1 MQQPT
6 QSESPMNLNNMHKYG
21 MAIVESVC
29 TVFTM
34 PVEMVL
40 RPQYGTRYFSP
51 PLAFFSTVLMVFLP
65 LFSSTAEVVTHMI
78 PFARPAVPSGMF
90 GLASLSS
97 LYFFLLFL
105 HGFRLWRRMVYMHLE
120 QYSEFE
126 GPALPVFPLI
136 PGGRSF
142 WITRIFLEP
151 IVVYIVATLLQGFG
165 IFQSGLT
172 TFLHLAAIMLC
183 IKEFIVWY
191 RNWEFIRV
199 ALDGQAIGTAMSK
212 ILQNKATRN
221 ELEPMHLASFPKD
234 LPADLRDSALRHF
247 VRSFMSEIPTVE
259 NQKEEKNDE

>member
-1 MQQPT
+1 MQPT
-6 QSESPMNLNNMHKYG
+6 QNEAPMNLPSMHRYG
-21 MAIVESVC
+21 MAVVESVC
-29 TVFTM
+29 TIFTM
-34 PVEMVL
+34 PLEMIL

-51 PLAFFSTVLMVFLP
+51 PLAFFSAVLMVFLP
-65 LFSSTAEVVTHMI
+65 IFSSAADSFGRLI
-78 PFARPAVPSGMF
+78 PFSRGAAPAGLF
-90 GLASLSS
+90 GLSS
-97 LYFFLLFL
+97 LSGLFFFLLLL
-105 HGFRLWRRMVYMHLE
+105 HSPRLWRRMVYMHLE

-151 IVVYIVATLLQGFG
+151 IAVYILASLLQGLG
-165 IFQSGLT
+165 IFQPGLT
-172 TFLHLAAIMLC
+172 TFLHLAAVMLC

-199 ALDGQAIGTAMSK
+199 ALDSQAIGKAMGN

-247 VRSFMSEIPTVE
+247 ARTFMAEIPNIQNE
-259 NQKEEKNDE
+259 KKEETNQ